1 MFTNSKLDPYLN
13 YLLKNLS
20 QHQFAQIFNSSN
32 PFSRSN
38 LHGHITA
45 SGLVVDSGKVL
56 LIRHPYLGLWIQPG
70 GHIDDGETPESA
82 AIRETQEE
90 TGVVCELASQNGSL
104 VDVDVHTIPNNPA
117 KKEPKHIHIDLCF
130 ALRPVRL
137 VDAAEAIEWRW
148 CEQSAITDSR
158 TKRAIKAYY
167 VLLQSNPNTR

>member
-1 MFTNSKLDPYLN
+1 LAL
-13 YLLKNLS
+13 
-20 QHQFAQIFNSSN
+20 
-32 PFSRSN
+32 
-38 LHGHITA
+38 
-45 SGLVVDSGKVL
+45 DSGKVL

-117 KKEPKHIHIDLCF
+117 KKEPEHIHIDLCF

-148 CEQSAITDSR
+148 CEQSAVTDSR

-167 VLLQSNPNTR
+167 ALLQSNPKTR